1 MLFVDVGE
9 TQVWER
15 KQQKLLGVLIDGD
28 LKFDEYVLSQCKK
41 PGKKLIALLRTS
53 KFMTF
58 GQRRNIMKAFI
69 ESHFGYFPIVW
80 IFCGRQTN
88 ARINHIHKRALRAVY
103 NDEVS
108 PFEELR
114 GRDKPETIHQGN
126 IKIFAAELC
135 KIKNGPS
142 DDIMAQLICKR
153 NSVCYS
159 LCSETDF
166 SLPQVKS
173 MNCGLKA
180 LQFFGPNIWNILP
193 SDIKNSRTFREFS
206 RKVKS

>member
-1 MLFVDVGE
+1 
-9 TQVWER
+9 
-15 KQQKLLGVLIDGD
+15 
-28 LKFDEYVLSQCKK
+28 
-41 PGKKLIALLRTS
+41 
-53 KFMTF
+53 
-58 GQRRNIMKAFI
+58 MKAFI

-103 NDEVS
+103 NEVVS

-126 IKIFAAELC
+126 IKIFAAESF
-135 KIKNGPS
+135 KIKNGLS
-142 DDIMAQLICKR
+142 DDIVAQLICKR
-153 NSVCYS
+153 NRVCYS

-173 MNCGLKA
+173 VNYGLKA
-180 LQFFGPNIWNILP
+180 L
-193 SDIKNSRTFREFS
+193 
-206 RKVKS
+206 